1 MRFVF
6 YIVLLSFIS
15 GCNSISTTGSVPD
28 EDYEH
33 DLKSA
38 YITFTDF
45 IHQGQHDELWKDH
58 PESTASAE
66 VLMKKI
72 GLQVEQTWPKKFAK
86 HGIQVEVALLS
97 RQTQSSF
104 SMIFIDSPKSN
115 PDYMLDI
122 KLRDVI
128 PGIFG
133 TLNVNYEVIM
143 RDRRILTG
151 VKLWKGSI
159 NVQKGIFPPN
169 EANLADEM
177 AEKILAKMKENGII
191 QRSN

>member
-15 GCNSISTTGSVPD
+15 GCASISTSGSAPD
-28 EDYEH
+28 EDYQH

-38 YITFTDF
+38 YIVFTDF
-45 IHQGQHDELWKDH
+45 IHKGQHGELWKDH
-58 PESTASAE
+58 QEMTASAE
-66 VLMKKI
+66 ALMKKI
-72 GLQVEQTWPKKFAK
+72 GEQVEQTWPKKFAE
-86 HGIQVEVALLS
+86 HGIQAEVALLS
-97 RQTQSSF
+97 RQTQNSF
-104 SMIFIDSPKSN
+104 SMIFIDAPKSN

-122 KLRDVI
+122 NLRDVM

-143 RDRRILTG
+143 RDRRIITG
-151 VKLWKGSI
+151 VKLWEGSI
-159 NVQKGIFPPN
+159 DVQKGIFPLN
-169 EANLADEM
+169 EAKLADEM
-177 AEKILAKMKENGII
+177 ADKILAQMKENGII